1 MNMCHASV
9 RTRLAVLLT
18 MTAVAVPSIL
28 HAQNHFVSGPLTWSP
43 TFQLRD
49 TGVDSNVFN
58 ATTDPRED
66 VTAVAS
72 SQVDSTLKLGVLQ
85 ATTLGGVDYL
95 YFQRYESERGLN
107 RHVGSRIS
115 LPLTRVTPE
124 ATVSWSHVKERS
136 NNEIDIRAPRTDW
149 GYTIGL
155 SAKVTPRLSLIA
167 TGGKQRS
174 EYREGITFRGVE
186 LAPQLTRETL
196 VGTATGRVTL
206 TPFTALS
213 LDAAFAR
220 DEFPSRP
227 EAATDNLRGN
237 VTFDFSPDAVI
248 HGHASVGYHSMKPRR
263 GDASSASAAY
273 DGITSATELG
283 YTLLGVT
290 RFSGRFVRDSS
301 YSISLGQPYYLSTAG
316 GLEILQNLIGPI
328 DLALRASREQLK
340 YPQTAT
346 ASART
351 DKADTFGGGLSIRVG
366 GGAVV
371 ALLYDNSRRRS
382 TGGSLF
388 EYDRRRIY
396 TTITY
401 GL

>member
-1 MNMCHASV
+1 MRNSSV
-9 RTRLAVLLT
+9 RTRLAVLF
-18 MTAVAVPSIL
+18 TAAATTVPSML
-28 HAQNHFVSGPLTWSP
+28 HAQNQFVSGPLTWSP

-66 VTAVAS
+66 VTSVAS
-72 SQVDSTLKLGVLQ
+72 SQVDSTLKLGVFQ
-85 ATTLGGVDYL
+85 AKTQGGADYL
-95 YFQRYESERGLN
+95 YFERYKSERGLN
-107 RHVGSRIS
+107 GHVGSRIN
-115 LPLTRVTPE
+115 LPLTRVSPE
-124 ATVSWSHVKERS
+124 IAVSWAHTKERS
-136 NNEIDIRAPRTDW
+136 NNEIDIRAPRTEW
-149 GYTIGL
+149 GYAMGL
-155 SAKVTPRLSLIA
+155 SAKVTPRLSLTA

-174 EYREGITFRGVE
+174 EYEQGFTFRGVE
-186 LAPQLTRETL
+186 LAPQLTRESL
-196 VGTATGRVTL
+196 VGTASGRITL

-227 EAATDNLRGN
+227 EAATDNVRGN
-237 VTFDFSPDAVI
+237 VTFDFAPDAVI

-263 GDASSASAAY
+263 AYAPSAAAAF
-273 DGITSATELG
+273 DGVTSATELG

-290 RFSGRFVRDSS
+290 RFSGRFTRDST
-301 YSISLGQPYYLSTAG
+301 YSISIGQPYFVSTAG
-316 GLEILQNLIGPI
+316 GLDILQNLIGPI
-328 DLALRASREQLK
+328 DLALHASREQLK
-340 YPQTAT
+340 YPQTT
-346 ASART
+346 VASART
-351 DKADTFGGGLSIRVG
+351 DNADSFGGGLSIRVG
-366 GGAVV
+366 NGAVV

-388 EYDRRRIY
+388 NYDRRRLY